1 MVGVAG
7 GKSIEGRIGRPVV
20 RIRRIFTPIGSMRA
34 VAASHGSVDAA
45 AAKPLFNAKLLE
57 LRSET
62 ATDAVALS
70 ASSRFESDLQ
80 GISPQDLERSV
91 QECEQLLDRTAEQ
104 LEEYFRGHRFDFDL
118 PFGLY
123 GTGFQLKVWE
133 HLRRIGYSQTQTYS
147 QLAGSVGV
155 PRGGRAV
162 GAALGRNPLW
172 IVLPCH
178 RVIGKTGN
186 LVGYAGGLDIKR
198 YLVELEK
205 KHATG

>member
-34 VAASHGSVDAA
+34 VAASHSSVEAA

-80 GISPQDLERSV
+80 WITPQDLERSV
-91 QECEQLLDRTAEQ
+91 QEC
-104 LEEYFRGHRFDFDL
+104 
-118 PFGLY
+118 
-123 GTGFQLKVWE
+123 
-133 HLRRIGYSQTQTYS
+133 
-147 QLAGSVGV
+147 
-155 PRGGRAV
+155 
-162 GAALGRNPLW
+162 
-172 IVLPCH
+172 
-178 RVIGKTGN
+178 
-186 LVGYAGGLDIKR
+186 
-198 YLVELEK
+198 
-205 KHATG
+205 